1 MCGLVA
7 GDIGD
12 YGTSDTIHRINVR
25 RRVDRALDPD
35 RTALPELL
43 GDDAHH
49 YAGGIF
55 SRLDRASNRTAR
67 AYHYLLR
74 HILERHSRDLLR
86 QQFWLRGR

>member
-1 MCGLVA
+1 MSGLVV
-7 GDIGD
+7 GDIGN

-25 RRVDRALDPD
+25 GRVDRAPDPD

-55 SRLDRASNRTAR
+55 SRLDRASNRTTR
-67 AYHYLLR
+67 AYHHLLR
-74 HILERHSRDLLR
+74 HFLE
-86 QQFWLRGR
+86 